1 MLLIALTFD
10 IFKEICRAKDR
21 TTKRS
26 TTEDNK
32 KKKKCPFNIITL
44 GVKPGR
50 VTVLYHHSKKDRK
63 VKTLNHHKV
72 ETTHKSADAAPNHR
86 EGWFSWDTKLP
97 PCILERCQHLSIRPS
112 IAVGKNHL

>member
-10 IFKEICRAKDR
+10 IFKEIYRAKDR

-32 KKKKCPFNIITL
+32 KKKKCPFNIKTL

-50 VTVLYHHSKKDRK
+50 VTVLYHHSKKIGR
-63 VKTLNHHKV
+63 
-72 ETTHKSADAAPNHR
+72 
-86 EGWFSWDTKLP
+86 
-97 PCILERCQHLSIRPS
+97 
-112 IAVGKNHL
+112 